1 MSNIYVHRGHKCG
14 PRFSFRKLQTHNLKT
29 ILEDVENREH
39 SEDVGMFNKI
49 QELVKLGQFYS
60 GDVYRLPRPLTWTSR
75 KVRFWKGPSCTTN
88 KILHRKYLWVN
99 HIGKLNKSIVQ
110 LPSFGK

>member
-1 MSNIYVHRGHKCG
+1 M
-14 PRFSFRKLQTHNLKT
+14 
-29 ILEDVENREH
+29 ENREH
-39 SEDVGMFNKI
+39 SEDVERFNKI

-75 KVRFWKGPSCTTN
+75 KVRSWKGPSCTTN
-88 KILHRKYLWVN
+88 KVVHRIYPWVN
-99 HIGKLNKSIVQ
+99 HKGKSNKSMVQ